1 MATYAEVKKI
11 VNLNNCENCFDKQ
24 ILIQDIL
31 QIVNNG
37 KKYPDRGGTEELR
50 FPEDFSTSIANQYF
64 NVDAYLTKA
73 EIDKQNEQNKQIAEI
88 KKKPY
93 EEQIYFNKYKASS
106 RLEKLK
112 NIHNISPNCKGLF

>member
-1 MATYAEVKKI
+1 MATYEEVNKI
-11 VNLNNCENCFDKQ
+11 VNFLNNCEYCFDKQ

-64 NVDAYLTKA
+64 NVDAYPTKG
-73 EIDKQNEQNKQIAEI
+73 EIDKQNKQIAEI
-88 KKKPY
+88 KKKQY
-93 EEQIYFNKYKASS
+93 EEEQIHINKFKASS

-112 NIHNISPNCKGLF
+112 NINNISPNCKGLF